1 MMKDEDDARRCKRLG
16 DVGEQ
21 LAPMLL
27 KRAGFTGIVDLNGRH
42 YNYPFGDFLAERNS
56 TRYVIS
62 VKTRNKWELPGPPK
76 LNSRY
81 RLGEKCE
88 ELAAAAEERERAVAA
103 WLAISVAPS
112 TFDAFFGTVQLLLS
126 LGLNAKGIQM
136 TEKYTR
142 CYECLARSE
151 RHNLDYGCL
160 KNLPG

>member
-1 MMKDEDDARRCKRLG
+1 MQDLRDARRCKRLG

-27 KRAGFTGIVDLNGRH
+27 KRAGFDNVIDLNSLH
-42 YNYPFGDFLAERNS
+42 SNYPFGDFLATRDG

-62 VKTRNKWELPGPPK
+62 VKTRNKWELPGPPH

-81 RLGEKCE
+81 KLGGRCD
-88 ELAAAAEERERAVAA
+88 ELAAAAEIRERAVAA
-103 WLAISVAPS
+103 WLTIALARK
-112 TFDAFFGTVQLLLS
+112 TYDAYFGTVHLLIR
-126 LGLNAKGIQM
+126 LGLNAKGVPM

-142 CYECLARSE
+142 RYECLALAE
-151 RHNLDYGCL
+151 QHTFDYECL